1 MEGVSAHQSFR
12 GVIFLNLDDV
22 SPEVYRHFSG
32 FLYQVLLSVQPR
44 KRIFSL
50 LRAHQDYPGD
60 EGLRLFLRYFNSNPY
75 MVLSR
80 VLGNGR
86 IIMRD
91 AELFRGLKLR
101 RVYTDIVGQCLI
113 FLSASRFDLYH
124 EKMVL
129 YLRSVALSLGLEFVR
144 DPFDS
149 RYSGY
154 DLEIKGLNVE
164 FESGLKASYR
174 DLEDRIALSRSR
186 VVIVVPNQEVLVR
199 YLNHF
204 HIWEIDIISL
214 LGWESFLRCNSFL

>member
-1 MEGVSAHQSFR
+1 M
-12 GVIFLNLDDV
+12 IFLNFDDV
-22 SPEVYRHFSG
+22 SPELYHHFSD

-50 LRAHQDYPGD
+50 LRAHWDYPGD
-60 EGLRLFLRYFNSNPY
+60 EDLKLFLRYFNSNPD

-86 IIMRD
+86 LVLRD
-91 AELFRGLKLR
+91 FELFRSLKLK
-101 RVYTDIVGQCLI
+101 RVYTDIVGQSLL

-124 EKMVL
+124 EKMVS
-129 YLRSVALSLGLEFVR
+129 YLCSIAFSCGLEFVR
-144 DPFDS
+144 DPSAS

-174 DLEDRIALSRSR
+174 DLEDRITISRSH
-186 VVIVVPNQEVLVR
+186 VVIVVPNQEVLIR

-204 HIWEIDIISL
+204 RIWDVDIISMRD
-214 LGWESFLRCNSFL
+214 WESYLKCNYLS